1 MVLTLWPKEKDERE
15 KDITSDEKN
24 SKRKQ
29 VKTQKTVGKIKV
41 KRTGK
46 IRKKRERWERK
57 GYNEWAKNLEIEQAE
72 TTKK

>member
-41 KRTGK
+41 KKTGK
-46 IRKKRERWERK
+46 IRKKRERWETK

>member
-24 SKRKQ
+24 PKRKQ

-41 KRTGK
+41 KKTGK
-46 IRKKRERWERK
+46 IRKKRER
-57 GYNEWAKNLEIEQAE
+57 
-72 TTKK
+72 